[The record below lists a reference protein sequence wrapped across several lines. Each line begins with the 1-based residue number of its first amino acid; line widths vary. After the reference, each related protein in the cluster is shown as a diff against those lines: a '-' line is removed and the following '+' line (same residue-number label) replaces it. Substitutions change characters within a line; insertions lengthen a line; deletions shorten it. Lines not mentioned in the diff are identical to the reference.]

1 MFVGLEWNAQQLHL
15 EIVLGCPHIFGHVGL
30 KSATFQSNKTYEK
43 SKCSWRLESLERL
56 VWAQYVCVTPT
67 DQAAPVWMC
76 LMSPRAS
83 CVPPTGSPLSQQP
96 RRVCSTYAAGS
107 LRLGGVWYPWCWKPT
122 LDLHGK
128 TTSPVGVRCV
138 VVGGVMTRG
147 WGGGLVYQMNMCQ
160 EAHTQTDRQTKA
172 HSFLPPPS
180 LFDLFCFVLFSAA
193 PLFCCSVSEM
203 RLKTPRFVVCLPLTS
218 VCLYH
223 VLPAPLSLP
232 LLTSFASS
240 VLFPLLSLFLSPLC
254 VQSLCLSSTWAILSL

>member
-1 MFVGLEWNAQQLHL
+1 MGATPCGQA
-15 EIVLGCPHIFGHVGL
+15 P
-30 KSATFQSNKTYEK
+30 KSAAKLFLEEWRLSLQQQIYVCGFGMKCSTITFRNSVGVSAYFWPCRVEERNIPESNKTYEK

-147 WGGGLVYQMNMCQ
+147 WGGLVYQMNMCQ
-160 EAHTQTDRQTKA
+160 EAHTQTDRQKPTRF
-172 HSFLPPPS
+172 FLLLPS
-180 LFDLFCFVLFSAA
+180 LI
-193 PLFCCSVSEM
+193 
-203 RLKTPRFVVCLPLTS
+203 
-218 VCLYH
+218 
-223 VLPAPLSLP
+223 
-232 LLTSFASS
+232 SS
-240 VLFPLLSLFLSPLC
+240 VLFFFQPLRCFV
-254 VQSLCLSSTWAILSL
+254 VQSQRWDSRRHALLFVCL